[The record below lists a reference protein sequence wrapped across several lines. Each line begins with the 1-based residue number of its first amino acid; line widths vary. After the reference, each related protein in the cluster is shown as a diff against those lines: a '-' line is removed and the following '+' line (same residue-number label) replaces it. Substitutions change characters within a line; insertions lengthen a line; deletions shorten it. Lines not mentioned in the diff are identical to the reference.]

1 MKKKNI
7 YFNKISFWIC
17 KKSIGNYEEK
27 VRDHCHLTDKF
38 RGAAHWDCS
47 INFQLTKKV
56 SVKYHTLRGYNNHLI
71 FNKLDKFDV
80 KIDVIPDE
88 LEKHMTFFF
97 LDKKLL
103 FIDSM
108 RFMNFNLDKLDKNM
122 SNKDF
127 KYLVEELG
135 SKNLEL
141 LKQKGAYPYEYMN
154 SFQRINEKKITC

>member
-56 SVKYHTLRGYNNHLI
+56 PVKFHTLRGCDNHLI

-88 LEKHMTFFF
+88 LEKHMTF
-97 LDKKLL
+97 L
-103 FIDSM
+103 FWI
-108 RFMNFNLDKLDKNM
+108 KN
-122 SNKDF
+122 
-127 KYLVEELG
+127 
-135 SKNLEL
+135 
-141 LKQKGAYPYEYMN
+141 
-154 SFQRINEKKITC
+154 

>member
-27 VRDHCHLTDKF
+27 VRDQCHLTDKF

-56 SVKYHTLRGYNNHLI
+56 SVKYHTLRGYDNHLI

-97 LDKKLL
+97 WIKNYCLL
-103 FIDSM
+103 TVCD
-108 RFMNFNLDKLDKNM
+108 L
-122 SNKDF
+122 
-127 KYLVEELG
+127 
-135 SKNLEL
+135 
-141 LKQKGAYPYEYMN
+141 
-154 SFQRINEKKITC
+154 